1 MALHSEPSKS
11 KISIRLPLTDITQAT
26 TQTANVRSSAH
37 KTNKVALPS
46 GLPNIVARPRGHST
60 YTPIIATT
68 TSLLATLKHTNV
80 FGSASDVLNITPK
93 KLGRLRKFQNTTH
106 TTHTPTVK
114 RTPSLLATPQHSN
127 VHASSSGVSNIT
139 PGTVGRPR
147 RLRHTTT
154 TTTET
159 LANTSTPASVYVPH
173 QTNLVESSTTHEDD
187 EDEAEVESQINRF
200 EGISIE
206 STVGNTHA
214 NSESYSLC
222 CGRGKVMLPKKL
234 KNPPKLLMDLIN
246 KKHQKSTTFID
257 NIRRYNSMF
266 SFTSMGGKQD
276 KSVNTGRGLYCY
288 RIQGMN
294 CHRMGALLP
303 NKGKHL
309 IVLPLYI
316 YDTENEI
323 KNRIKFS
330 SYIMVESKRMSYI
343 HREKKDLRSETY
355 FNMAKLAA
363 DPDSC
368 VTIRGKK
375 VVLPSS
381 YTGSQGYMMQN
392 YLDAMTLCKNFR
404 YPDLFITFTC
414 NPNWPEI
421 ARFATEKGLK
431 FDDRPDVITRVFKQ
445 KLDILMKDFK
455 EKR

>member
-11 KISIRLPLTDITQAT
+11 KISIRLPLTDITQD
-26 TQTANVRSSAH
+26 
-37 KTNKVALPS
+37 
-46 GLPNIVARPRGHST
+46 ST

-147 RLRHTTT
+147 RLRHTT
-154 TTTET
+154 
-159 LANTSTPASVYVPH
+159 N
-173 QTNLVESSTTHEDD
+173 D